1 MTSPGGYA
9 LPVDAS
15 ALDAIRFENLVAEA
29 TRLRD
34 VDPPPALELYEEA
47 LGLWRGPAYTEL
59 AFEDFIQS
67 EITRLEEMRLSAI
80 EDRIEV
86 ELHLGKDSELVAH
99 LRVLVNQYPLRER
112 LVSQLMR
119 ALYRAGRQS
128 DALDVYR
135 AARKVLLDDLGL
147 EPGVRVATWRR

>member
-1 MTSPGGYA
+1 
-9 LPVDAS
+9 
-15 ALDAIRFENLVAEA
+15 
-29 TRLRD
+29 
-34 VDPPPALELYEEA
+34 
-47 LGLWRGPAYTEL
+47 
-59 AFEDFIQS
+59 
-67 EITRLEEMRLSAI
+67 
-80 EDRIEV
+80 
-86 ELHLGKDSELVAH
+86 